1 MDFGGNKGGAG
12 NQSSLT
18 EYKEMG
24 LKKVDCQLTVSK
36 GGREGGHKN
45 IKEP

>member
-1 MDFGGNKGGAG
+1 
-12 NQSSLT
+12 
-18 EYKEMG
+18 MG

-45 IKEP
+45 VKEPYGGNGLILS